1 VVITNGEK
9 GADAYDG
16 QQFYFQA
23 IVKPKA
29 KVDTTGLGDA
39 FGSAFVA
46 SLELLKGDV
55 KKSLLI
61 AAHNSAGVLAHQGAQ
76 NGVLTKE
83 QFETLSK

>member
-1 VVITNGEK
+1 
-9 GADAYDG
+9 
-16 QQFYFQA
+16 
-23 IVKPKA
+23 
-29 KVDTTGLGDA
+29 
-39 FGSAFVA
+39 
-46 SLELLKGDV
+46 LELLKGDV